1 MSEREIGIFLDLLE
15 ESPMNVTL
23 LKLLRSTCSCP
34 TGVDNTQRLVA
45 TALFG
50 DKVSCLKNASGLAI
64 SPGKKITWS
73 RSSPM
78 AGFDITGKGKEMAVE
93 ARNFSKLV
101 IELRSDY
108 STVRKV
114 TRIR

>member
-1 MSEREIGIFLDLLE
+1 VSEREIGIFLDLLE

-34 TGVDNTQRLVA
+34 TGVDNTQRMVA

-50 DKVSCLKNASGLAI
+50 NSKTVQKSQSGLDHSA
-64 SPGKKITWS
+64 GKKITWS

-78 AGFDITGKGKEMAVE
+78 AGFDIVRKANDMSGE
-93 ARNFSKLV
+93 ARTFSNLV
-101 IELRSDY
+101 IELRPDY
-108 STVRKV
+108 ATVRKV
-114 TRIR
+114 SE